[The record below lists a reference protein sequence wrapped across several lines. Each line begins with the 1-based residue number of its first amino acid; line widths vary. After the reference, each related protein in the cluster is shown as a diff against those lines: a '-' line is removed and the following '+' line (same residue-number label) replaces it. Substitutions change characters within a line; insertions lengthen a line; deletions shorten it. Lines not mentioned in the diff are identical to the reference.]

1 MTESILGTNETRLLT
16 GIPELD
22 SVLRGGLL
30 KGRIHLVEGRPGTG
44 KTTFGL
50 RFLIDG
56 AQNGERCLYITLSE
70 TRAELL
76 ATAHNHD
83 WSLDG
88 IEIEELAPIAERDNE
103 EQSVLLPS
111 DTELSRLVGE
121 IVELV
126 KRHDAQRVVIDSM
139 AEIRLVAHDSIHYR
153 RQVVTLRNALS
164 KLGPTVLLLDDLT
177 SDVREF
183 ELQSA
188 VHGAI
193 CLEMRE
199 RTFGSARRV
208 MRVAKLRGGDF
219 QSGWHDFAITSGEVL
234 VFPSLIA
241 EEHHRDY
248 EEVEILSGVD
258 ELDALM
264 GGGLTYGTS
273 TMVLGPAGVGK
284 STLALQYALSLVR
297 SGEKAAYFTFDES
310 ELTLRSRMVAH
321 MDEDDGTH
329 EPRGFIINR
338 INPSRI
344 SPGAFIWRV
353 RRHVEDQG
361 VRLVIIDSINSY
373 LDVIREERALLL
385 QMNELFSY
393 LSNMGVMSIIVGA
406 HSANLDTSRE
416 PDALTIITD
425 NMISLRFCERAG
437 VVHKA
442 ISVIK
447 KRHGRHSHEICEF
460 RLNEDGVEVGARIA
474 VTDGLMTGVGG
485 DAASD
490 QTGPR

>member
-1 MTESILGTNETRLLT
+1 MTESILGTNETRLET

-30 KGRIHLVEGRPGTG
+30 KGRIHLIEGRPGTG

-56 AQNGERCLYITLSE
+56 AQRGDRCLYVTLSE
-70 TRAELL
+70 TRTELL
-76 ATAHNHD
+76 ATAHNHN

-88 IEIEELAPIAERDNE
+88 IDIVELAPIAEGDNE

-111 DTELSRLVGE
+111 DTELSRLVNS
-121 IVELV
+121 IAALV
-126 KRHDAQRVVIDSM
+126 RRHNAQRVVIDSM
-139 AEIRLVAHDSIHYR
+139 AEIRLVAHDGIHYR
-153 RQVVTLRNALS
+153 RQVVALRNELS

-199 RTFGSARRV
+199 RSFGSARRV

-219 QSGWHDFAITSGEVL
+219 QSGSHDFAITAGEVL

-241 EEHHRDY
+241 EEHHREY
-248 EEVEILSGVD
+248 EEVEVLSGVD
-258 ELDALM
+258 ELDTLM

-273 TMVLGPAGVGK
+273 TMILGPAGVGK

-297 SGEKAAYFTFDES
+297 AGEKVAYFTFDES
-310 ELTLRSRMVAH
+310 EMTLRSRMVAH
-321 MDEDDGTH
+321 MAEDEGSH
-329 EPRGFIINR
+329 APRGFIINR

-353 RRHVEDQG
+353 RRHVEDHG

-393 LSNMGVMSIIVGA
+393 LSNMGVMSITVGA

-425 NMISLRFCERAG
+425 NMISLRFYERAG

-447 KRHGRHSHEICEF
+447 KRHGRHSHDICEF
-460 RLNEDGVEVGARIA
+460 RLNEDGVEVGARIV

-485 DAASD
+485 DGASD
-490 QTGPR
+490 KSGPK